1 MEKPSKKNIRVGET
15 LYLVES
21 CRRIREVQVR
31 GRSGALFTVCFTDTL
46 GGIRVREDRLYPT
59 REAAAAYV
67 RQQKETRQPPTFL
80 WHNVPLWQC

>member
-31 GRSGALFTVCFTDTL
+31 GRSGALFTVRFTDTL

-67 RQQKETRQPPTFL
+67 RQQKEARQPPTFL